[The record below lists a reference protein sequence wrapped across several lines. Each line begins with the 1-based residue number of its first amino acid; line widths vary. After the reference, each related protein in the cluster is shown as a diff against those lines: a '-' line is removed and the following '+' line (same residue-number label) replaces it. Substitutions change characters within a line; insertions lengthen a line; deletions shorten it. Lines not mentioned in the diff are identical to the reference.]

1 MRIILLGAPGSGK
14 GTQGDLITRKYGFVK
29 ISSGDLLRK
38 AASDNTPLGR
48 ETEDLMKRGDF
59 VSDDVV
65 IGMIKERIKKEDCLQ
80 GFILDGFPRSLSQ
93 ALAFE
98 RMSPDENEVV
108 LDIHLDDK
116 VVVDRISARRI
127 CSGCSHIF
135 NINLKED
142 DQKDLC
148 EDCGGTIRLKVYH
161 DQNEAL
167 VGFYKE
173 KNVYV
178 CVEGDAKIEDIFE
191 NICIILDEKLA
202 HTHKNNTN
210 Q

>member
-1 MRIILLGAPGSGK
+1 
-14 GTQGDLITRKYGFVK
+14 
-29 ISSGDLLRK
+29 
-38 AASDNTPLGR
+38 
-48 ETEDLMKRGDF
+48 
-59 VSDDVV
+59 
-65 IGMIKERIKKEDCLQ
+65 MIKERIKKEDCQ
-80 GFILDGFPRSLSQ
+80 HGYILDGFPRSISQ

-135 NINLKED
+135 NINLKAG
-142 DQKDLC
+142 DQKEEDLC
-148 EDCGGTIRLKVYH
+148 EDCGGTLEQRADDKPEVIKDRLKVYH
-161 DQNEAL
+161 DKNKAL
-167 VGFYKE
+167 VVFYKE
-173 KNVYV
+173 KNVYQ

-191 NICIILDEKLA
+191 NICIILDEKLV
-202 HTHKNNTN
+202 HVHKKNTN